1 MLIESGGTIGNVVEK
16 TEKKQYIYNIES
28 DPSRSAFKFQ
38 IKVLAASNHDP
49 YNAIGVRN
57 PKMDQHPRCAA
68 GACVQL
74 ETGKIWVNGKHYAAW
89 NYGTSNCGND
99 RHRELHAR
107 SSYICLFNGR
117 TAMRVGLQVAVMPVQ
132 RLALVLSDGSLKD
145 LALVQRIYNDDSN
158 EGQ

>member
-1 MLIESGGTIGNVVEK
+1 MLRSAKIVPSSSGATPMKWNTSKNNNSSKAEVYKVIGNVVEK

-57 PKMDQHPRCAA
+57 PKMDQHLRCAA

-74 ETGKIWVNGKHYAAW
+74 DTGKIWVNGKHYAAG
-89 NYGTSNCGND
+89 GTMGPVTVGMIVTV
-99 RHRELHAR
+99 
-107 SSYICLFNGR
+107 SYTPG
-117 TAMRVGLQVAVMPVQ
+117 QVTFAY
-132 RLALVLSDGSLKD
+132 SK
-145 LALVQRIYNDDSN
+145 Y
-158 EGQ
+158 